1 VLLLGAVLCVLGP
14 RSEAHPN
21 DEPVA
26 VDPLDRVQ
34 MHRNANRSVPYLPLA
49 RHGASPG
56 ASKLVM
62 RPVKKIELD
71 GDPLQNVYSSLLPIV
86 VDDQDDDGGGGR
98 FGFVQWNGFRFMQLW
113 DRGGERRWRVENRS
127 GRLHDLEKGTHRDT
141 AAILDLDG
149 DGRQDIAHCWMED
162 GQRKLIYRRGRDGK
176 VIASAPLV
184 GSALECHVAAF
195 RMAKPE
201 RTILLVAERNRGAD
215 RGSCPHNFL
224 GDWSRTLAYDLHGN
238 KLWERNT
245 CDAGHHVWPLD
256 EDQDGRAEAVFV
268 GKYLLR
274 GDGSLQCELA
284 GWPRKDHVD
293 GLSIADLDPDPSR
306 PGLEAVAVGQFG
318 GTALFR
324 AATCRQIW
332 RIPTRIIR
340 NPQHVAVAKL
350 DARSRAPLIQ
360 VDERGVVPGARSFV
374 LDGRGRILAAR
385 QNDVMAMQNANLD
398 GVLGVDESVGSFGVV
413 TDRFGQV
420 RLSRAWYW
428 NLRGRRVRETRS
440 GPYPDNYNRWQA
452 FPLVF
457 DWDRDGRDEI
467 VTWGQSLIVIGKVVD
482 AD

>member
-1 VLLLGAVLCVLGP
+1 LCVLGP
-14 RSEAHPN
+14 STEA
-21 DEPVA
+21 EPLAALVA

-49 RHGASPG
+49 RQGEPAGAPTLIM
-56 ASKLVM
+56 K
-62 RPVKKIELD
+62 PVRTIELD
-71 GDPLQNVYSSLLPIV
+71 GDPLENVYGSLLPIV
-86 VDDQDDDGGGGR
+86 VDAGGSSY
-98 FGFVQWNGFRFMQLW
+98 GFLHWNGFRFMQLL
-113 DRGGERRWRVENRS
+113 DPKGKRRWRVENRR
-127 GRLHDLEKGTHRDT
+127 GRVHDLEKGTHRDT

-149 DGRQDIAHCWMED
+149 DGSQDIAHCWVED
-162 GQRKLIYRRGRDGK
+162 GQRRLVYRRGRDGK

-195 RMAKPE
+195 RMAKPN

-215 RGSCPHNFL
+215 DGACRHNFL
-224 GDWSRTLAYDLHGN
+224 GDWARTLAYDLDGN
-238 KLWERNT
+238 KLWARGT
-245 CDAGHHVWPLD
+245 CHAGHHVWPLD

-274 GDGSLQCELA
+274 GDGSLRCELDT
-284 GWPRKDHVD
+284 WPREDHVD
-293 GLSIADLDPDPSR
+293 GLAVADLDPVL

-332 RIPTRIIR
+332 RVPTRIIR

-374 LDGRGRILAAR
+374 LDGRGRILASR

-398 GVLGVDESVGSFGVV
+398 GAWGVDESVGSFGVV
-413 TDRFGQV
+413 TDRFGHV
-420 RLSRAWYW
+420 RLSRSWYW

-440 GPYPDNYNRWQA
+440 GPYPDSYNRWQA

-467 VTWGQSLIVIGKVVD
+467 ITWGQSLIVIGKVVD
-482 AD
+482 DG